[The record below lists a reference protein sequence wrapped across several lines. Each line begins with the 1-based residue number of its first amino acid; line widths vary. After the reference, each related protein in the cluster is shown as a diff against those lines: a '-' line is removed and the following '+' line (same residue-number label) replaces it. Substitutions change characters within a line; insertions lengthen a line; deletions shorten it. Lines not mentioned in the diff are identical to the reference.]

1 MASTSIMSI
10 SLYLN
15 GVPRILLQKEPYN
28 FKQVLELNE
37 LAASFPVPFNIR
49 SKHSTLNDESSTIAY
64 YENLLYKKGSTSQPT
79 GSCLLILLISQ
90 YHHFNPFIID
100 DLFISP
106 VTEVLR

>member
-15 GVPRILLQKEPYN
+15 GVPHILLQKEPYN

-49 SKHSTLNDESSTIAY
+49 SKHSTLNDESSTIA
-64 YENLLYKKGSTSQPT
+64 
-79 GSCLLILLISQ
+79 
-90 YHHFNPFIID
+90 
-100 DLFISP
+100 
-106 VTEVLR
+106 